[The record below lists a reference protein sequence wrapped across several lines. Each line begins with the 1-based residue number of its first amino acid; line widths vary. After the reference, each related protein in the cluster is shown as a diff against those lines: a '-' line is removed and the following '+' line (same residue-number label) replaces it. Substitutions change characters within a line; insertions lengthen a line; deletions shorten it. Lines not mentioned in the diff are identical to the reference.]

1 MKTQTIKG
9 NYWSLQ
15 FYYPV
20 GKKQLYGQIYDN
32 KSDEMIDEDIV
43 KTQEDYDFFIE
54 VLTIADNNKS
64 KTENITPMF
73 V

>member
-1 MKTQTIKG
+1 MKEQTIVG
-9 NYWSLQ
+9 NYWSLL
-15 FYYPV
+15 FYYPD
-20 GKKQLYGQIYDN
+20 GKEQLHGQIYDN
-32 KSDEMIDEDIV
+32 RTDEWIDEDIV

>member
-1 MKTQTIKG
+1 MKEQTIVG
-9 NYWSLQ
+9 NYWSLL
-15 FYYPV
+15 FYYPD
-20 GKKQLYGQIYDN
+20 GKKQLHGQIYDN
-32 KSDEMIDEDIV
+32 RTDEWIDEDIV

-64 KTENITPMF
+64 NTENITPKF